1 MSTSHVEF
9 YKGKICGVLS
19 VVFVCGVAAGAV
31 GLRVYQA
38 VVPAAP
44 VTAGALNPASD
55 PSAAVEHLRDELK
68 LDDQQYSQVHSVLDE
83 CIMQEADMVS
93 RIQALRTEGRE
104 RIEKILNDQQRERF
118 RTLLLESPLS
128 K

>member
-68 LDDQQYSQVHSVLDE
+68 LDDRQYSQVHSVLDE
-83 CIMQEADMVS
+83 IIMEEADMVS

>member
-9 YKGKICGVLS
+9 YKGKICGVLF
-19 VVFVCGVAAGAV
+19 VVFLCGVAAGAV
-31 GLRVYQA
+31 ALRVYQA
-38 VVPAAP
+38 GATSAP
-44 VTAGALNPASD
+44 ETAGALNPASD

-68 LDDQQYSQVHSVLDE
+68 LDEQQYSQVHSVLDE

-118 RTLLLESPLS
+118 RTLLLESPIS

>member
-1 MSTSHVEF
+1 
-9 YKGKICGVLS
+9 
-19 VVFVCGVAAGAV
+19 
-31 GLRVYQA
+31 
-38 VVPAAP
+38 
-44 VTAGALNPASD
+44 
-55 PSAAVEHLRDELK
+55 LRDELK
-68 LDDQQYSQVHSVLDE
+68 LDDRQYSQVHSVLDE
-83 CIMQEADMVS
+83 IIMEEADMVS

>member
-1 MSTSHVEF
+1 MSTSQVEF
-9 YKGKICGVLS
+9 YKGKICGVLF
-19 VVFVCGVAAGAV
+19 VVFLCGVAAGGVA
-31 GLRVYQA
+31 LRVYQA
-38 VVPAAP
+38 AVPSLP
-44 VTAGALNPASD
+44 ENTGALNPASD

-83 CIMQEADMVS
+83 YIMQEADMVS

-128 K
+128 E

>member
-9 YKGKICGVLS
+9 YKGKICGVLF
-19 VVFVCGVAAGAV
+19 VVFLCGVAAGGV

-38 VVPAAP
+38 AVPSLP
-44 VTAGALNPASD
+44 EDIGGLNPASD

-93 RIQALRTEGRE
+93 RIQALRSEGRE

-128 K
+128 E